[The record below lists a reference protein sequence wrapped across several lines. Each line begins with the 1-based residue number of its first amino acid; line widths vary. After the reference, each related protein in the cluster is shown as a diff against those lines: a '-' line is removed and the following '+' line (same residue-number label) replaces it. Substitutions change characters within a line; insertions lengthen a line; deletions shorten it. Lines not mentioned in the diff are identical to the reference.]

1 MRLMLIQLP
10 TSHLGAGECVY
21 PLGLARLA
29 RLAPA
34 GWEVCPL
41 DLNLAAD
48 PWPALQ
54 ARLLDVRP
62 QVTALSFRNLDPLAG
77 QSQSYLPSLK
87 TAARLVRRLCP
98 ETRLLA
104 GGPAFTLFPERLMA
118 EVPEIDAGLVGE
130 GEAVFA
136 SLVAAPQTAA
146 QLPGVVL
153 RVNGRIAA
161 NPPAH
166 ALSLDGLPLPDT
178 AAFPPEDYRRRNR
191 YVTAVGLEGK
201 RGCDLACAY
210 CLYPAI
216 GGRRLRLRAPGAVV
230 DEMEFWQQAH
240 GVRSFHFTDGVLNRP
255 AAHFAALCREI
266 LRRRLAVS
274 WTGFFREEAVT
285 PGQLA
290 LAREAGLN
298 TVYFSGDALTAAGLA
313 LLGKRMTPGH
323 LLGAARA
330 TVEAGLLT
338 VDHFLVNLPGE
349 TPALAAGAREL
360 LERLLEIH
368 HPAGNLGAV
377 ILSPVRLYPGA
388 PLTRALQRQ
397 GLLPAGADLLYPTY
411 HDPPEGA
418 HRRHELEALCHTAGV
433 FSRLGLGGAAPP
445 GATP

>member
-1 MRLMLIQLP
+1 MRLMLVQLP

-29 RLAPA
+29 RLAPP
-34 GWEVCPL
+34 GWQVRPL

-48 PWPALQ
+48 PWPVLQ
-54 ARLLDVRP
+54 ERLLDLRP
-62 QVTALSFRNLDPLAG
+62 RVTALSFRNLDPLAG
-77 QSQSYLPSLK
+77 HHASYLSSLK

-118 EVPEIDAGLVGE
+118 EVPEIDAGLIGE
-130 GEAVFA
+130 GEAVFT
-136 SLVAAPQTAA
+136 SLVASPEAWAR
-146 QLPGVVL
+146 LPGVV
-153 RVNGRIAA
+153 RREGTAVAA
-161 NPPAH
+161 TPPDH
-166 ALSLDGLPLPDT
+166 GLSLNQLPLPDT
-178 AAFPPEDYRRRNR
+178 ALFPPEDYRGRNR
-191 YVTAVGLEGK
+191 YVSAVGLEGK
-201 RGCDLACAY
+201 RGCDLTCAY

-216 GGRRLRLRAPGAVV
+216 GGRRLRLRAPGAIA
-230 DEMEFWQQAH
+230 DEMEFWQRAH
-240 GVRSFHFTDGVLNRP
+240 GVASFHFTDGVLNRP
-255 AAHFAALCREI
+255 AAHFEALCREI
-266 LRRRLAVS
+266 LRRRLTVS
-274 WTGFFREEAVT
+274 WTGFFREQAVT

-298 TVYFSGDALTAAGLA
+298 TVYFSGDALTDAGLT
-313 LLGKRMTPGH
+313 LLGKRMTVAH

-349 TPALAAGAREL
+349 TPSLAVDAREF

-388 PLTRALQRQ
+388 PLTRSLAR
-397 GLLPAGADLLYPTY
+397 GGRLPSGADLLYPTY

-433 FSRLGLGGAAPP
+433 FSRLGHDGAAPQG
-445 GATP
+445 GAP